1 METIDLSGKVKFFIK
16 FGLILILATAGA
28 IGYGV
33 FEHYHAFHEIRI
45 ENAKVTGTMVSVRTL
60 VNGRVSE
67 FLFQDGDEVKAGDVI
82 ARLEISVTEEMI
94 EQLESTVELA
104 RQNYE
109 DLLRGTWVKVPVVR
123 TRAVQTPVYTET
135 PRISGGGSANLA
147 SLEER
152 ANRMRELYEM
162 GAVSAVE
169 RDAAIRAYENAK
181 ANSSSY
187 SYSESGVTYETTYI
201 EEIEYIDELQPTPP
215 AILYGAENAIKQ
227 AELSLNVALQEAQQ
241 TEIIALVD
249 GTIYYSTETEKNLQA
264 GDVVAKIGDSNEL
277 WLAAEVSE
285 ETFNKIPLGKLV
297 SYTIDGNNLTGIVI
311 EKISP
316 DPEPAEIFDPAAENL
331 PIENLPIEDLPTEDL
346 PTENLPTENVEPA
359 AENLPIEPANTET
372 PAENQSAA
380 LSLFSV
386 AHAEEIAPADTPPI
400 EPTAENVPAENADTP
415 PAESQ
420 PVEPASAENV
430 MEPSM
435 PKVLENQTDAPP
447 RNDKFILYVSL
458 PTERNFECRPNTTTT
473 LRVRI

>member
-1 METIDLSGKVKFFIK
+1 METTDISGKVKFFIR

-33 FEHYHAFHEIRI
+33 FEHYHAFREIKI
-45 ENAKVTGTMVSVRTL
+45 EDAKVTGTMVSVRTL
-60 VNGRVSE
+60 VNGKVSE

-82 ARLEISVTEEMI
+82 ARLEIKVTEEMI

-109 DLLRGTWVKVPVVR
+109 ELQRGTWVKVPVVR

-135 PRISGGGSANLA
+135 PRSGGGSANLA

-152 ANRMRELYEM
+152 ANRMRELFEM
-162 GAVSAVE
+162 GAVSAVQ
-169 RDAAIRAYENAK
+169 RDAAIQAYENAK
-181 ANSSSY
+181 ANSSGY
-187 SYSESGVTYETTYI
+187 TYSESGVTYETTYI
-201 EEIEYIDELQPTPP
+201 EEIEYVDELQPTPP
-215 AILYGAENAIKQ
+215 AVLYGAENAIKQ

-249 GTIYYSTETEKNLQA
+249 GTIYYSAELEKDLQA

-285 ETFNKIPLGKLV
+285 DIFNQIPLGKLV

-316 DPEPAEIFDPAAENL
+316 DPEPAEVI
-331 PIENLPIEDLPTEDL
+331 
-346 PTENLPTENVEPA
+346 EPA
-359 AENLPIEPANTET
+359 AENVPTENTNADTPPTEPANAET
-372 PAENQSAA
+372 PAENPVEPATTETPAPADENQSAS
-380 LSLFSV
+380 LKLFSV
-386 AHAEEIAPADTPPI
+386 AHAEEVTESAETPPV
-400 EPTAENVPAENADTP
+400 EPAAENVPAENFDTP
-415 PAESQ
+415 PAES
-420 PVEPASAENV
+420 ASTENATPQV
-430 MEPSM
+430 S
-435 PKVLENQTDAPP
+435 ENQTDAPP
-447 RNDKFILYVSL
+447 RNDKYILRVSL

-473 LRVRI
+473 LRVRL